1 MRAPHPRQHLVV
13 QTRVAVIGAGF
24 GGLGM
29 AHYLKQA
36 GFDDVTIYEK
46 GSALGGVW
54 RDNTYPGAACDV
66 PSHLYSFSFETGYPW
81 SHRFAGQPEILA
93 YQQHCAQRHDL
104 MRHIRFGMEVSAARF
119 DEARS
124 VWTLRFADGQSIEAD
139 VVISAVGQLHRPA
152 VPRIPGADQFSGQ
165 VFHSAQWPASLDFKG
180 KRVAVIGTGASAV
193 QFVPE
198 IASQTKTLHVFQRSP
213 GWVLPR
219 EWVSPGAEKPYSA
232 ASRKLLKAIPALEA
246 LDRARIFNVAE
257 ALATAYNSGGAGE
270 ALIRRL
276 CLRNLRKQV
285 PDPELRAKLTPDFP
299 VGCKR
304 ILLTSH
310 WLPALSRPNVEVVTD
325 GVAEIT
331 AHGVRTDDG
340 ALREV
345 DVLIYGTGFAATD
358 FLAPMEVTGKDGQA
372 LRAGWR
378 DGAEA
383 FLGMSVAGFPNF
395 FVLYGPNTNV
405 GSGSI
410 IFMLEAQQQYIVQL
424 LQARLQQHAAA
435 VEVLPEVQSRYNAEI
450 QARSEKSTYTGNC
463 QSWYKT
469 ADGRNTN
476 NWVGTM
482 REFRR
487 RTRQP
492 DLTDFVFTPFRQ
504 VGRVA

>member
-1 MRAPHPRQHLVV
+1 MNASLPSQRSAI

-29 AHYLKQA
+29 AYYLKLA
-36 GFDDVTIYEK
+36 GFDDVTIFEK
-46 GSALGGVW
+46 RDALGGVW

-81 SHRFAGQPEILA
+81 SHRFARQPEILA

-104 MRHIRFGMEVSAARF
+104 LRHIRFGMELVAARF
-119 DEARS
+119 DELRS
-124 VWTLRFADGQSIEAD
+124 LWVLRFADGQYIEAD
-139 VVISAVGQLHRPA
+139 VVVSAVGQLHRPA
-152 VPRIPGADQFSGQ
+152 IPHIPGADRFTGQ
-165 VFHSAQWPASLDFKG
+165 VFHSAQWPTSLDLKG

-198 IASQTKTLHVFQRSP
+198 IAPQTQQLHVFQRSP
-213 GWVLPR
+213 GWVLPV
-219 EWVSPGAEKPYSA
+219 EWVSPGAAKPYSQG
-232 ASRKLLKAIPALEA
+232 SRKLFKAIPALEA

-276 CLRNLRKQV
+276 CLRNLRRQV
-285 PDPELRAKLTPDFP
+285 TDPVLRAKLTPDFP

-304 ILLTSH
+304 ILLTSR
-310 WLPALSRPNVEVVTD
+310 WLPALTQNNVEVVTD
-325 GVAEIT
+325 AVREIT
-331 AHGVRTDDG
+331 PHGVRTDDG

-358 FLAPMEVTGKDGQA
+358 FLAPMAVTGKNGHD

-378 DGAEA
+378 HGAEA
-383 FLGMSVAGFPNF
+383 FLGMSVAGFANF
-395 FVLYGPNTNV
+395 FMLYGPNTNV

-424 LQARLQQHAAA
+424 LQARLERAAA
-435 VEVLPEVQSRYNAEI
+435 AIDVLPEAQARYNAEI

-463 QSWYKT
+463 HSWYKT
-469 ADGRNTN
+469 AEGRNTN

-492 DLTDFVFTPFRQ
+492 DLTDFALTPFQ
-504 VGRVA
+504 PVGGVA